1 MPSSSSPSSLRAP
14 GAWLAIATVVVM
26 TLVLRPG
33 ATSVGPLLQEVLT
46 DLGQGP
52 TWGGV
57 LTAMPSVCFAVFGGL
72 AVGFASRVGINHA
85 LWIAAAMISVGLLTR
100 AFIGDATIFLL
111 FSVLAFAGMAVGNVL
126 VPAFIKRHFPDRTA
140 TMMALYGTLL
150 AVGATLASALTVP
163 MALRLSGGWQ
173 ASLAVWGVVAAV
185 AVVPTLAL
193 ALRDG
198 GERIVGRLGGRGPS
212 LWRSPRAIALGLF
225 FGIQSMQFYA
235 QIGWAAQMFRDG
247 GVDAE
252 TAGLL
257 VSIIA
262 GFGILTGLFMPAVVQ
277 AVRDLRWIVVAMG
290 VVLVAG
296 YLGMLIAPTTAPWV
310 WAVFLGL
317 FSASFP
323 MALALLTAR
332 TRDPSITVRL
342 SGFAQSI
349 GYGLAALGP
358 FVVGF
363 LRATTGGWTV
373 PLWVLIA
380 TSVPLVIVGIIA
392 CAPGYVDDD
401 LDAATG

>member
-1 MPSSSSPSSLRAP
+1 MPSSLRAP
-14 GAWLAIATVVVM
+14 GAWLAVLAVVM
-26 TLVLRPG
+26 VTLVLRPG
-33 ATSVGPLLQEVLT
+33 ATSVGPVLQEVLA
-46 DLGQGP
+46 DLGQGS
-52 TWGGV
+52 TWAGV
-57 LTAMPSVCFAVFGGL
+57 LTALPSVCFAVFGAL

-85 LWIAAAMISVGLLTR
+85 LWMAAAMVSAGLLAR
-100 AFIGDATIFLL
+100 AFVGDATAFLL

-126 VPAFIKRHFPDRTA
+126 VPAFIKRNFPDRGA
-140 TMMALYGTLL
+140 TMMAAYGTIL
-150 AVGATLASALTVP
+150 AVGATFASALAVP
-163 MALRLSGGWQ
+163 LALRLSGGWR
-173 ASLAVWGVVAAV
+173 ASLAVWGVLAAV
-185 AVVPTLAL
+185 AVAPTLAL

-198 GERIVGRLGGRGPS
+198 GQRIVGRIDGGGPS

-257 VSIIA
+257 VSVIA
-262 GFGILTGLFMPAVVQ
+262 AAGILTGLVMPGVVQ
-277 AVRDLRWIVVAMG
+277 VVRDLRWIVVAMG
-290 VVLVAG
+290 VFLVAG
-296 YLGMLIAPTTAPWV
+296 YLGILLAPTSAPWV
-310 WAVFLGL
+310 WAASLGL

-332 TRDPSITVRL
+332 TRDPAVTARL

-349 GYGLAALGP
+349 GYALAAAGP
-358 FVVGF
+358 FLVGF
-363 LRATTGGWTV
+363 LHATTGGWTV

-380 TSVPLVIVGIIA
+380 TAVPLVIVGIVA

-401 LDAATG
+401 LDAADA